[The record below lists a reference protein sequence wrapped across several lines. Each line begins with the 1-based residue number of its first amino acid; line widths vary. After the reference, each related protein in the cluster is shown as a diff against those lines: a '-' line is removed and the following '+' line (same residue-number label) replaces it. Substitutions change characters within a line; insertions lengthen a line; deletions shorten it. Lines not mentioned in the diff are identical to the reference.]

1 MKKNPI
7 VRNISAPFAGLAAS
21 IVVIMIV
28 EMVKMTL
35 YPPPPDI
42 NWDDPE
48 QLAEV
53 MRTMSVGAYLMV
65 ELAYALGSLA
75 GGFVTAKVAETR
87 QITLALVV
95 GGLLTLA
102 GFANLAM
109 APHPIWFEILSTLT
123 FVPLAWLGAKF
134 ATR

>member
-1 MKKNPI
+1 MKNPI
-7 VRNISAPFAGLAAS
+7 VRNTSAVFAGLLAS
-21 IVVIMIV
+21 VVGIMLV
-28 EMVKMTL
+28 EMLKMTL
-35 YPPPPDI
+35 YPAPPGID
-42 NWDDPE
+42 WDDPE

-53 MRTMSVGAYLMV
+53 MRTMPLGGYLMV

-75 GGFVTAKVAETR
+75 GGFVTAKVAESR
-87 QITLALVV
+87 QIALALGV

-123 FVPLAWLGAKF
+123 FVPVAWLGAK
-134 ATR
+134 